1 MTSPSLVLESHSARK
16 TEDSPGFISAPR
28 SSLEVEHRLD
38 RSQSCHHG
46 NSSLQTPNGTKVPKQ
61 KHLPSENDMDPGVNT
76 YAEGSG
82 LPKNKDKN
90 TKLTAGDSVYVRNP
104 TKPPTR

>member
-1 MTSPSLVLESHSARK
+1 MPPREFVTSDSERNKGPKAK
-16 TEDSPGFISAPR
+16 T
-28 SSLEVEHRLD
+28 
-38 RSQSCHHG
+38 
-46 NSSLQTPNGTKVPKQ
+46 
-61 KHLPSENDMDPGVNT
+61 HLPSKNDMDPGVNT

>member
-1 MTSPSLVLESHSARK
+1 
-16 TEDSPGFISAPR
+16 
-28 SSLEVEHRLD
+28 
-38 RSQSCHHG
+38 
-46 NSSLQTPNGTKVPKQ
+46 
-61 KHLPSENDMDPGVNT
+61 MDPGVNT